1 MSEPQ
6 GRSQA
11 PAQPQAQSQWQLRF
25 GGMGGQGVVV
35 IGDTI
40 AQAAALAGWHVAGST
55 SYGAQARGG
64 ASKAD
69 VVLSREPI
77 DFPHVEQPDVL
88 VLISQEAYVAYTAS
102 EPHPPLVIVDS
113 FVVHTGELAP
123 GVRLVEV
130 NATGLALD
138 ALDNR
143 QGANFVMI
151 GAFLAATGIL
161 TVEELDA
168 AIEHKLSRRW
178 WELNK
183 RALRVG
189 FDAVNAPTVAE
200 PSSSTKK

>member
-6 GRSQA
+6 VTSEPRSHW
-11 PAQPQAQSQWQLRF
+11 QPRF

-88 VLISQEAYVAYTAS
+88 VLISQEAYDAYTVSA
-102 EPHPPLVIVDS
+102 PHPPLVIVDT
-113 FVVHTGELAP
+113 FVVRPGELAP
-123 GVRLVEV
+123 DVRLVEV
-130 NATGLALD
+130 NSTGLALE
-138 ALDNR
+138 ALQDR

-161 TVEELDA
+161 TLQELDA
-168 AIEHKLSRRW
+168 AIEHKLSQRW

-189 FDAVNAPTVAE
+189 FDAVDA
-200 PSSSTKK
+200 